1 MIRRLEWSRVSSA
14 AGRQQPLVR
23 QAGIAAAILGA
34 SAAGTVILAGGR
46 ELYLI
51 GLLMAAWCAV
61 SAWNRSSRSDE
72 ERRGLILIAAGTSL
86 ACAGLGFRFASPA
99 ADNRTLELLS
109 HAGTVAALALFILAA
124 IALRPPRRAAEHGDA
139 LVLDLVIV
147 TSTLIAALWSLI
159 VSPAG
164 VGSEGLSMREIAAL
178 AHALAGGALLLTLVV
193 VGLRLPA
200 ESSQRGVA
208 FLVMGLAVV
217 ALADL
222 GWAFAWVNGGRVALE
237 TSTALLAASFTVLAI
252 ALGRERR
259 RVIRATAVLAGE
271 GAPAS
276 EPIWRL
282 WLSSPPVLL
291 LSLIVGRSVLGDRHR
306 PTDPVVIVGS
316 LVVIVLVLIRQG
328 IAIAA
333 ARRLSAHLSDRAD
346 RDPLTNL
353 YNHRKLHD
361 RLEQE
366 LAYSRAGDHP
376 IALAL
381 IDVDHFKQINDLLGH
396 VVGDHVLKAI
406 AGTLNRAC
414 RATDVAARYAG
425 DEFAL
430 ILPGL
435 DLHSAVLVGERLL
448 NEVVNLW
455 YWPGPDAQEPVS
467 ISIGFAVSRAGGR
480 SGRQLVAAAD
490 GALYAAKRAGRNRY
504 AVVDADLPE
513 HAGDP
518 NVDLRRLITA
528 HPAG

>member
-1 MIRRLEWSRVSSA
+1 MISA
-14 AGRQQPLVR
+14 L
-23 QAGIAAAILGA
+23 
-34 SAAGTVILAGGR
+34 
-46 ELYLI
+46 
-51 GLLMAAWCAV
+51 
-61 SAWNRSSRSDE
+61 
-72 ERRGLILIAAGTSL
+72 
-86 ACAGLGFRFASPA
+86 
-99 ADNRTLELLS
+99 TLFL
-109 HAGTVAALALFILAA
+109 LAA
-124 IALRPPRRAAEHGDA
+124 IVMRPPRRAAVHGDA

-164 VGSEGLSMREIAAL
+164 VGSGGMSMREIAAL
-178 AHALAGGALLLTLVV
+178 AHALAGVALLLTLLV

-208 FLVMGLAVV
+208 ILTVGLALVG
-217 ALADL
+217 LADL
-222 GWAFAWVNGGRVALE
+222 GWAFAWVNGGRIAMA
-237 TSTALLAASFTVLAI
+237 TSSAFLAAAFTVLAI

-259 RVIRATAVLAGE
+259 RVMRATATLGGE
-271 GAPAS
+271 DDPVP
-276 EPIWRL
+276 EPVWRL
-282 WLSSPPVLL
+282 WLSCPPAVL
-291 LSLIVGRSVLGDRHR
+291 LSLIVGRSALGDRHE
-306 PTDPVVIVGS
+306 PADPVVIVGS
-316 LVVIVLVLIRQG
+316 LVVLVLVLIRQG
-328 IAIAA
+328 IAIGAS
-333 ARRLSAHLSDRAD
+333 RRLSAHLSDRAD

-366 LAYSRAGDHP
+366 IAFSRASGHP
-376 IALAL
+376 ITLAL
-381 IDVDHFKQINDLLGH
+381 IDVDRFKQINDQLGH

-406 AGTLNRAC
+406 AGTLSRAC

-435 DLHSAVLVGERLL
+435 DLNSAVLVGERLL

-467 ISIGFAVSRAGGR
+467 ISIGFAASRGGGR
-480 SGRQLVAAAD
+480 SGRQLIAAAD

-513 HAGDP
+513 HDVDP
-518 NVDLRRLITA
+518 SVDLRRLITA
-528 HPAG
+528 HPAV